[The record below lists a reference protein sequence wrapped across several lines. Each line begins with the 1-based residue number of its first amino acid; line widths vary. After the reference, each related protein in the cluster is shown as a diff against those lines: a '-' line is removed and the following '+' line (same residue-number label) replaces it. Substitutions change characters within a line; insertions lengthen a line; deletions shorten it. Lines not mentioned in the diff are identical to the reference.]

1 MSELESFGA
10 ADTGGEGM
18 DTAAFEKFKERMR
31 IAAQQLKLLQKAEKR
46 RKQSEDELVRI
57 LLRFIKSGANK
68 DILLLVSR
76 LLEINVPAGFI
87 VSVLMIAY
95 KDIQQ
100 QLGVKMLPEGDLP
113 VEDPGAGTET
123 LPDTYIGGETLPLKV
138 KIAIDTWV
146 QEIDKRVAV
155 DPEKHIKTLLDPD
168 DMVVL
173 SARQLAAFCL
183 RDFLA
188 EQEMKTEYQKLKDF
202 ADFLLQ
208 GIMKKAKEQYEN
220 QKELNG

>member
-1 MSELESFGA
+1 MSDLESFGGFDA
-10 ADTGGEGM
+10 GGEGM
-18 DTAAFEKFKERMR
+18 DSASFEKFKERMR

-57 LLRFIKSGANK
+57 LLRFLKTGTNK
-68 DILLLVSR
+68 DIMLLVSR

-87 VSVLMIAY
+87 VSVLLIAY
-95 KDIQQ
+95 KDIQE
-100 QLGVKMLPEGDLP
+100 QLGIKLLPEGDLP
-113 VEDPGAGTET
+113 VDEKGPGEET
-123 LPDTYIGGETLPLKV
+123 LPDSYIGGETLPLKV

-146 QEIDKRVAV
+146 QEIDKRVSAE
-155 DPEKHIKTLLDPD
+155 PERHIKTLLDPD

-183 RDFLA
+183 RDYLA
-188 EQEMKTEYQKLKDF
+188 EEGVKTQYHKLKDF

-208 GIMKKAKEQYEN
+208 GIMKKAKEQLKD
-220 QKELNG
+220 QKELEG